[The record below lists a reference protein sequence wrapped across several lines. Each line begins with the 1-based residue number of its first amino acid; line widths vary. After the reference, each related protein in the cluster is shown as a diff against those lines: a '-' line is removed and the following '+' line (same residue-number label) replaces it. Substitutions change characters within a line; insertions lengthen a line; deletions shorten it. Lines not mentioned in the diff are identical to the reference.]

1 MSNPVHLSVGIT
13 MLWLA
18 CGSAAAQ
25 PNVCNGAALT
35 GIVRDSSGANVIGAT
50 VALEDATEARSGSD
64 GRFRF
69 ACAAAGAH
77 RLHIV
82 AQSFAAVDREVSAS
96 RVPGDILITLRP
108 ESVDQSIDV
117 QADTARGVDNTE
129 TGASRTLAGDDL
141 KALADDPDDL
151 LRQLQQLAAG
161 AGGNPA
167 DTLITVDGFQDP
179 SKLPPKSSIAYIK
192 VNPDLFSAEYQEPP
206 YEGARVEV
214 YTKPGQPRYHGSLFM
229 TYGRS
234 SLNAR
239 DPFSTAKGTI
249 GKQRYG
255 FDLSGPVRKAG
266 SDFALSLEHRSIDN
280 VGVVN
285 AVSLGSNGDAI
296 PVNATVNTPQR
307 LWEGSARAAW
317 QWNPKNSLTATYT
330 ANVNHL
336 TNVGVGGTALQESGY
351 GEFSYEHTLR
361 ALNVSTLSAN
371 LMHEARF
378 SFSWVGDVNTPNS
391 SAIPV
396 QVAGA
401 FSGGGSELGSQANRS
416 TCFELYDDAI
426 WTHGA
431 HTLKAGVNWR
441 LRFQRR
447 HLTQDFNGLYTFG
460 GGIAPVLD
468 SNGNAVA
475 GNSTTISG
483 LEQYRRALLNLPG
496 GAATA
501 YTGVTGDPEVDFNQ
515 SRESFFAQESWKIK
529 PNLVL
534 SYGLR
539 YYAQNDPLTRLNF
552 APRLGIAWSPDK
564 KQTWTIKLHS
574 GMFNGQ
580 YDGNSAAQILRLDGM
595 HRVSNIIYSPVFG
608 NPYLNATPIRTI
620 RTFAP
625 GFGDAYFAEQQ
636 MEVDHSLRGGWNV
649 QGTFYWLRVWND
661 GRTRNINAPLNGSPT
676 GPRPGPANL
685 NILQAQ
691 NSGSMKGDI
700 EFVSVEQHTLKP
712 LTIFL
717 GYVRLD
723 LRGTTDNNLFFTPQ
737 SSYTDA
743 GEYGRRTNNS
753 THQMFGSTTLHL
765 PRKVDLSTE
774 YYLNSGR
781 PYNITTGFDNNGDGD
796 FNDRPTYARQGDP
809 NAIATRYGLLIA
821 SGGTGVFPRNA
832 GTTPWAVHLDANL
845 SHTFILTPHA
855 AKDRLQTLAV
865 NLRSANVL
873 NHTDV
878 TQVGSVLGSP
888 LFGLPYQADTGRR
901 VEAGLRYSF

>member
-1 MSNPVHLSVGIT
+1 MYKPVRLTAWITALGLCGASSVAQT
-13 MLWLA
+13 
-18 CGSAAAQ
+18 GS
-25 PNVCNGAALT
+25 CNGSSLT
-35 GIVRDSSGANVIGAT
+35 GMVRDSTGAT
-50 VALEDATEARSGSD
+50 VPGAAVTLEDDTRATTGTD

-69 ACAAAGAH
+69 PCAQAGAH

-82 AQSFAAVDREVSAS
+82 APSFASVDREVSAT
-96 RVPGDILITLRP
+96 RTPGDILITLRP

-141 KALADDPDDL
+141 KALAEDPDDL

-167 DTLITVDGFQDP
+167 NTLITVDGFQDP
-179 SKLPPKSSIAYIK
+179 SRLPPKSSIAYIK

-229 TYGRS
+229 TYGGS

-255 FDLSGPVRKAG
+255 FDLSGPVRKQG
-266 SDFALSLEHRSIDN
+266 SDFALSLEHRGIDN
-280 VGVVN
+280 IAVVN
-285 AVSLGSNGDAI
+285 AVSLNTSGNAV

-317 QWNPKNSLTATYT
+317 QWNPKNSLTTTYS

-336 TNVGVGGTALQESGY
+336 ANVGVGGTALQESGY
-351 GEFSYEHTLR
+351 GEFSYEHVVR

-378 SFSWVGDVNTPNS
+378 SFSWIGDINTPNS
-391 SAIPV
+391 TATPV

-401 FSGGGSELGSQANRS
+401 FTGGGSELGPQAKRS
-416 TCFELYDDAI
+416 TGFELYDDAI

-431 HTLKAGVNWR
+431 HTLKIGVNWR
-441 LRFQRR
+441 PKWQRR
-447 HLTQDFNGLYTFG
+447 RLTQDFNGLYTFG
-460 GGIAPVLD
+460 GGTAPVLEV
-468 SNGNAVA
+468 NGNAVP
-475 GNSTTISG
+475 GSSTTISG
-483 LEQYRRALLNLPG
+483 LEQYRRARLSLPG

-501 YTGVTGDPEVDFNQ
+501 YTEVAGDPEVDFTQ
-515 SRESFFAQESWKIK
+515 SREAFFAQDSWKVK

-539 YYAQNDPLTRLNF
+539 YYAQNDPLTLLNL
-552 APRLGIAWSPDK
+552 APRAGLAWSPDK
-564 KQTWTIKLHS
+564 KQTWTLKAHS

-580 YDGNSAAQILRLDGM
+580 YDGNDAAEVRRLDGI
-595 HRVSNIIYSPVFG
+595 HRVSSLIYSPTFG
-608 NPYLNATPIRTI
+608 NPFLNATPIHTVRA
-620 RTFAP
+620 FAP

-636 MEVDHSLRGGWNV
+636 AEIDHSLHGGWNV
-649 QGTFYWLRVWND
+649 QGTFYWLTVWND
-661 GRTRNINAPLNGSPT
+661 GRTRNINAPLNGVPT
-676 GPRPGPANL
+676 GPRPGAANL

-691 NSGSMKGDI
+691 SSGKLKGDI

-712 LTIFL
+712 LSIFV

-723 LRGTTDNNLFFTPQ
+723 LRGNTDNDLFFTPQ

-743 GEYGRRTNNS
+743 GEYARRTNQP
-753 THQMFGSTTLHL
+753 THQIFGNATLHL

-774 YYLNSGR
+774 YSVRSGQ

-796 FNDRPTYARQGDP
+796 FNDRPTYAQPGSP
-809 NAIATRYGLLIA
+809 NPIPTRYGLLVA
-821 SGGTGVFPRNA
+821 SGGNGVFPRNA
-832 GTTPWAVHLDANL
+832 GSTPWNVHLDANL
-845 SHTFILTPHA
+845 SHTFTLTPHA

-865 NLRSANVL
+865 NIRSANVL
-873 NHTDV
+873 NHTNV

-888 LFGLPYQADTGRR
+888 LFGQAYQADNGRR